1 MPANLAKQL
10 ESRRTSNN
18 NNNNQQPMIV
28 LSSNLKGNHHHHYG
42 VGSSS
47 TTHVSARRH
56 QKQSIH
62 TTTGEIMVTRPGPSS
77 YVSTRAGNITTRG
90 CRIVGDSTRS
100 ASHSVQSRRMK
111 SSQLIKEGRLE
122 EAMQEVNTMLI
133 VTNVAPKNARDDVS

>member
-18 NNNNQQPMIV
+18 INNPPMIV
-28 LSSNLKGNHHHHYG
+28 LSSNLKGNHHHYG

-47 TTHVSARRH
+47 TTTHVSARRQ

-62 TTTGEIMVTRPGPSS
+62 TTTGEIMVSRPGPSS
-77 YVSTRAGNITTRG
+77 YVSARTGNITTRVG
-90 CRIVGDSTRS
+90 RIVGESTRS

-111 SSQLIKEGRLE
+111 SS
-122 EAMQEVNTMLI
+122 
-133 VTNVAPKNARDDVS
+133 